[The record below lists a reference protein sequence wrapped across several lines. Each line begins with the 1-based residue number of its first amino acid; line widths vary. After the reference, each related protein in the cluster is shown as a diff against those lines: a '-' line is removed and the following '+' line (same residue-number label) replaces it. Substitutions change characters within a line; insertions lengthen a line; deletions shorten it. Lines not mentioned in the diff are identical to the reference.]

1 MTVYMYVT
9 FQKKPSATSCS
20 KFGILNVTA
29 GLYLLAL
36 PEKILMAITKE
47 TFVLS

>member
-1 MTVYMYVT
+1 MT
-9 FQKKPSATSCS
+9 FQKKPSSTGYS
-20 KFGILNVTA
+20 KFNVINVTA

-36 PEKILMAITKE
+36 PEKMAITKE

>member
-9 FQKKPSATSCS
+9 FQKKPSSTGYS
-20 KFGILNVTA
+20 KFSELNVTA
-29 GLYLLAL
+29 GLYLFAL
-36 PEKILMAITKE
+36 PEKILMAIMKA

>member
-1 MTVYMYVT
+1 MYVT
-9 FQKKPSATSCS
+9 FQKKPSSTGYS
-20 KFGILNVTA
+20 KFSVLNVTA